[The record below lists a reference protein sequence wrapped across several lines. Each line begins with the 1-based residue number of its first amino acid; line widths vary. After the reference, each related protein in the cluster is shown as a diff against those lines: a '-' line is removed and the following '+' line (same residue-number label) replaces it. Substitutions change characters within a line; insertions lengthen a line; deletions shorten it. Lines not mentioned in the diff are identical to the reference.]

1 FAEGRM
7 RRSMRRDRR
16 TGQLEDQGEQG
27 TAAVEFALIMTLLLA
42 IVFGTVQFG
51 IAFSKFNVYTGAAR
65 EGARYAAVRCLPD
78 SSTGCTNALIAAKV
92 TSTAV
97 GYPIGPGSPSGDIV
111 CTSSN
116 IGSFVTVSWAQ
127 SISVNIPFVP
137 GMNPHTYT
145 RTMKGVFR
153 CE

>member
-1 FAEGRM
+1 
-7 RRSMRRDRR
+7 MRRDRR
-16 TGQLEDQGEQG
+16 TGRIEYQGEQG

-42 IVFGTVQFG
+42 IVFGTIQFG

-65 EGARYAAVRCLPD
+65 EGARYAAVRCTPD

-97 GYPIGPGSPSGDIV
+97 GYPIGPGSPSEDIV
-111 CTSSN
+111 CSSSN
-116 IGSFVTVSWAQ
+116 IGAFVTVSWNQ
-127 SISVNIPFVP
+127 SITVNIPFVP

>member
-78 SSTGCTNALIAAKV
+78 SSTGCTNALIAARV
-92 TSTAV
+92 SNAAV
-97 GYPIGPGSPSGDIV
+97 KYPITPGSPTADIV
-111 CTSSN
+111 CTDSN
-116 IGSFVTVSWAQ
+116 VGAQVTVSWNQ
-127 SISVNIPFVP
+127 SISDNIP
-137 GMNPHTYT
+137 
-145 RTMKGVFR
+145 
-153 CE
+153 